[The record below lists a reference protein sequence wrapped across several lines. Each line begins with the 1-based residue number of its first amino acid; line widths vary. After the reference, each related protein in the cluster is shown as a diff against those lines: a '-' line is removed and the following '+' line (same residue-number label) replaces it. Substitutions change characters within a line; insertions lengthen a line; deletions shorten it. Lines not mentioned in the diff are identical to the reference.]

1 MIPKQL
7 LVLIV
12 FIAAKSSCQ
21 ELQVLISEK
30 KTRNRIVL
38 YAENKTEDTLNVFFM
53 VNAEGYRKSASKP
66 VIKNIAPGDKVP
78 MATLIELKDQPSR
91 YTYDLIIDKSENNL
105 HFTYEKQAKD
115 IRKLIEGK
123 LVIFSMDNCAK
134 CLSLSNYL
142 TEQRIAHRIFDI
154 TDDAILYNQF
164 MQLIER
170 DLTNETR
177 IRFPVIWNKN
187 TVIFGYDTLEDIKS
201 QLSI

>member
-1 MIPKQL
+1 MILKQL
-7 LVLIV
+7 LLILV
-12 FIAAKSSCQ
+12 FISTKGFCQ
-21 ELQVLISEK
+21 NLQVLISEE
-30 KTRNRIVL
+30 KTGNRTIL
-38 YAENKTEDTLNVFFM
+38 YAENKTADTLNVFFM

-66 VIKNIAPGDKVP
+66 VIKNIAPGEKEP
-78 MATLIELKDQPSR
+78 MATLIELKDEPSR
-91 YTYDLIIDKSENNL
+91 YTYDLIINKSETDI
-105 HFTYEKQAKD
+105 HFTYDKQAKD

-123 LVIFSMDNCAK
+123 LVIFSMEKCSK

-170 DLTNETR
+170 ELTNETR

-187 TVIFGYDTLEDIKS
+187 AVIFGFDTLEDITP
-201 QLSI
+201 QLLR